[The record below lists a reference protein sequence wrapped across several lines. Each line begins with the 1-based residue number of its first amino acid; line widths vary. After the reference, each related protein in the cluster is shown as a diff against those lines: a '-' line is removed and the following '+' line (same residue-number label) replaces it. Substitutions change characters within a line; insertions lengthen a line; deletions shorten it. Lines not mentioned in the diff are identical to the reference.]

1 MSLLQITTNSLP
13 LADHAHFFGSW
24 QYHNYR
30 GIRHMRRKPVQ
41 DDGYLAEVFGM
52 DNRYWSSRDMKK
64 VLGECRI
71 CMDLNTLSP
80 TLIPS
85 NAEEDGF
92 DHHHVKQQYL
102 EDRET
107 FEGENLLT

>member
-1 MSLLQITTNSLP
+1 
-13 LADHAHFFGSW
+13 
-24 QYHNYR
+24 
-30 GIRHMRRKPVQ
+30 
-41 DDGYLAEVFGM
+41 
-52 DNRYWSSRDMKK
+52 
-64 VLGECRI
+64 
-71 CMDLNTLSP
+71 MDLNTLSP

-107 FEGENLLT
+107 FEGENLLTWRMMLSLAGSVVSSYKGKKIH